1 MRRAALSRPFS
12 YHGEHM
18 PVPRVLIV
26 MEAQWRRALLLAALQ
41 EEGYDAVGAS
51 TLNEALSQSAQAPG
65 RARVDL
71 VVVDHHI
78 SRDDPLFN
86 ALLHRHPEAQRLFLQ
101 SAFQAA
107 NGERSEHRLRYPLF
121 IGEVV
126 RAVKRLLPFPR
137 SPTT

>member
-1 MRRAALSRPFS
+1 VRRAALSRPFS

-26 MEAQWRRALLLAALQ
+26 MEAQWPRALLLAALQ

-51 TLNEALSQSAQAPG
+51 TLDEALSQSAQAPG
-65 RARVDL
+65 RASL
-71 VVVDHHI
+71 GLIVVDHHI
-78 SRDDPLFN
+78 SRDDPLFK
-86 ALLHRHPEAQRLFLQ
+86 ALLQRHPDAQSLFLE
-101 SAFQAA
+101 SALQPSDAELA
-107 NGERSEHRLRYPLF
+107 DDRLRYPLF

-126 RAVKRLLPFPR
+126 RAIQRLLPLPR